1 MPQPPRR
8 GTSSGTT
15 VSRTGSNGAPEAQ
28 LTEEEAAQI
37 RAQIGAKEQA
47 PSSRVQ
53 AVFQNWREVADQLGD
68 PFERERIAISKLRQM
83 RRDPMLG
90 FALSFIKVPHMRAKW
105 YMNATSNQGPNAQI
119 AAHADENWRRVHA
132 SFVSSFLNSLDFGFQ
147 ALAKR
152 FEFRIPS
159 GTFIETSE
167 GGEPSETA
175 IWSEGGIEPIA
186 FKPFIPLRPEG
197 VEPIWNNLGEFDG
210 IEYSPTGG
218 DNTGQAQT
226 GQGSGASQGGGSGGT
241 NKEEVFKIDLAH
253 SLWVT
258 NEKEQNFGSIFGYPR
273 LGYAYSY
280 WWSYWFRWA
289 IADRAFERKGDP
301 SVIVYHPEGEFINEE
316 TGERMS
322 HSEYALL
329 MGERI
334 RSGGVIALPSETFEG
349 VNGPTNV
356 RMWEIEFTKDATNF
370 EPFDKS
376 FEYLDVQKLRAM
388 FVPEQ
393 AFLEGKGGTSSRNV
407 ASTLGSAFIAAQ
419 DVLSRYVADTINRY
433 VLPQWL
439 AANYPEFILD
449 GGKAEIVI
457 QGFGDDDTDFILQ
470 LLQLIGQQESG
481 SRELAKLAD
490 IQKILE
496 DRGTPIVSFAEQQR
510 REAAIIAE
518 QQALAGP
525 TAPVAPG
532 GVPTAPGVGL
542 LPAAGGTGFSYYVP
556 QQDTIQLADTGTDFI
571 TNLPKTKH
579 YEDNAVLGFSR
590 LIWTVWRDLYRD
602 EYEAAAIALTPAIE
616 LSDEDLQ
623 LALSE
628 RVKKILERWQGSQ
641 NWDKVILRTRELMRS
656 LFKRSAAVELLRLR
670 QNQGQTVP
678 DEAVD
683 GWLNN
688 HLPNMVAKAAET
700 TRTEVEMFL
709 ERKLEEGH
717 KLEEMPAL
725 IREHFAEFPAW
736 KADRLVRTE
745 VRDIYNAATI
755 YAAEARGYSRVQALD
770 GLGASVDD
778 ECAMRHGQ
786 IFPTREAMLERDHP
800 NGTLAWRAVPAT
812 FSIEESDDESFEGA
826 EYDEETGV
834 LTLSAALDEEVQ
846 KRIVIDTIEMI
857 S

>member
-1 MPQPPRR
+1 VPQPRR
-8 GTSSGTT
+8 GTSRGTT
-15 VSRTGSNGAPEAQ
+15 VSRSSNGAPEAQ
-28 LTEEEAAQI
+28 LTEQQAAEI
-37 RAQIGAKEQA
+37 RAKIGAKEQA

-68 PFERERIAISKLRQM
+68 PFERERIALSKLRQM

-90 FALSFIKVPHMRAKW
+90 FALSFIKVPHLRAKW
-105 YMNATSNQGPNAQI
+105 FMNASSNSGPSAQI
-119 AAHADENWRRVHA
+119 AAHADENWRRIHA
-132 SFVSSFLNSLDFGFQ
+132 SFVQAYMNSLDFGFQ
-147 ALAKR
+147 AIAKR
-152 FEFRIPS
+152 FEFRIPA
-159 GTFIETSE
+159 GTYIETGETGE
-167 GGEPSETA
+167 GTEQP
-175 IWSEGGIEPIA
+175 IWSEGGVEPIA
-186 FKPFIPLRPEG
+186 FKPFVPLRPEG

-226 GQGSGASQGGGSGGT
+226 GQGSGASQGGGAGGT

-258 NEKEQNFGSIFGYPR
+258 NERESNFGSIFGYPR

-301 SVIVYHPEGEFINEE
+301 SVIVYHPEGEFINED

-356 RMWEIEFTKDATNF
+356 RMWEIDFTKDHATNF

-419 DVLSRYVADTINRY
+419 DVLSREIANHINRY

-439 AANYPEFILD
+439 AANYPEFVLD
-449 GGKAEIVI
+449 GGKVEIVI
-457 QGFGDDDTDFILQ
+457 QGFGDDDTEFTLQ

-510 REAAIIAE
+510 REQQIIAE
-518 QQALAGP
+518 QQAAAGP
-525 TAPVAPG
+525 AGPVTPG
-532 GVPTAPGVGL
+532 GGGLATAPGVGI
-542 LPAAGGTGFSYYVP
+542 LPSPTGTGFSYYVP
-556 QQDTIQLADTGTDFI
+556 KDIIQLADTGTDFI
-571 TNLPKTKH
+571 IGLPSTKH
-579 YEDNAVLGFSR
+579 FEDNAVLGFAR
-590 LIWTVWRDLYRD
+590 LIWTIWRDLYRE
-602 EYEAAAIALTPAIE
+602 EYESAAIALTPDIA
-616 LSDEDLQ
+616 LSDDDLQ
-623 LALSE
+623 FAISD
-628 RVKKILERWQGSQ
+628 RVKKILDRWQGSS
-641 NWDKVILRTRELMRS
+641 NWDAVILKTRDLMKS
-656 LFKRSAAVELLRLR
+656 LFKRSAQVELLRLR
-670 QNQGQTVP
+670 QNQQQTVP
-678 DEAVD
+678 DEAVE

-688 HLPNMVAKAAET
+688 HLPQMVAKAAET
-700 TRTEVEMFL
+700 TRSEVEMFL

-717 KLEEMPAL
+717 SLEEMPAM
-725 IREHFAEFPAW
+725 IREHFADFPAW

-755 YAAEARGYSRVQALD
+755 YAAEARGYSHVQALD
-770 GLGASVDD
+770 GIGDP
-778 ECAMRHGQ
+778 ECAARNGQ
-786 IFPTREAMLERDHP
+786 IYPTREAMLERDHP
-800 NGTLAWRAVPAT
+800 NGSLAWRAVSPA
-812 FSIEESDDESFEGA
+812 FSIERNTEEGFEGA
-826 EYDEETGV
+826 EYDEENEV
-834 LTLSAALDEEVQ
+834 LTLSASIDDQTQRKILLDIFDSVQ
-846 KRIVIDTIEMI
+846 T
-857 S
+857 